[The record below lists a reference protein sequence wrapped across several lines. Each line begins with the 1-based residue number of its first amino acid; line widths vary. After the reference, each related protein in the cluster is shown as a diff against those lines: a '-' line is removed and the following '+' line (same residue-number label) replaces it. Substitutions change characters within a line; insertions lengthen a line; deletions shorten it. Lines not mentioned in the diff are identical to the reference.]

1 MQSQVL
7 RSDLMLSPELD
18 ILIPYSRAHLYRL
31 EEQGDFP
38 RRRRIGANRIAWVR
52 SEIEQWLSQKMEI
65 LS

>member
-7 RSDLMLSPELD
+7 RSDLMLSPEID
-18 ILIPYSRAHLYRL
+18 ILIPYSRGHLYRL